1 MTHAAKAQWNKR
13 VGKSQMRTVNMGTFM
28 DARKG
33 KLCETGRRINL
44 FNPLTLIGVKHE
56 IRYGL
61 RRCFDLGGRVPA
73 STGAICQTGRRD
85 QIPQGQLHGH
95 GGAFWPTRCHANGRA
110 PYDAKAAADNADVV
124 ATLSKLPWAAF
135 GEGTDKG
142 DTRAKP
148 EIWKEAAKYKEA
160 ADKMQAEIVKLNTA
174 AKAGNIDALKVA
186 FGPAAASCKACHDN
200 FRKD

>member
-1 MTHAAKAQWNKR
+1 MKYT
-13 VGKSQMRTVNMGTFM
+13 
-28 DARKG
+28 
-33 KLCETGRRINL
+33 
-44 FNPLTLIGVKHE
+44 
-56 IRYGL
+56 
-61 RRCFDLGGRVPA
+61 
-73 STGAICQTGRRD
+73 
-85 QIPQGQLHGH
+85 
-95 GGAFWPTRCHANGRA
+95 TRCASALLLLAMGLPAQAQFAKPEDAIKYRKASFTVMAAHFGRLGAMANGRA

-148 EIWKEAAKYKEA
+148 EVWKEAAKYKEA
-160 ADKMQAEIVKLNTA
+160 ADKMQAEIAKLNTA

>member
-1 MTHAAKAQWNKR
+1 MRIAGALMLVVMCLPAQAQFAKPEDAIKYRKASFTVMAAH
-13 VGKSQMRTVNMGTFM
+13 F
-28 DARKG
+28 
-33 KLCETGRRINL
+33 GR
-44 FNPLTLIGVKHE
+44 
-56 IRYGL
+56 
-61 RRCFDLGGRVPA
+61 LGA
-73 STGAICQTGRRD
+73 M
-85 QIPQGQLHGH
+85 
-95 GGAFWPTRCHANGRA
+95 ANGRA
-110 PYDAKAAADNADVV
+110 AYDAKAAADNADVV

>member
-1 MTHAAKAQWNKR
+1 MKYT
-13 VGKSQMRTVNMGTFM
+13 
-28 DARKG
+28 
-33 KLCETGRRINL
+33 
-44 FNPLTLIGVKHE
+44 
-56 IRYGL
+56 
-61 RRCFDLGGRVPA
+61 
-73 STGAICQTGRRD
+73 
-85 QIPQGQLHGH
+85 
-95 GGAFWPTRCHANGRA
+95 TRCAGALLLVAMGLPAQAQFAKPEDAIKYRKASFTVMAAHFGRLGAMANGRT

-142 DTRAKP
+142 DTRAKL
-148 EIWKEAAKYKEA
+148 EVWKEAAKYKEA

>member
-1 MTHAAKAQWNKR
+1 MKYTTSCASALLLLAMGLPAQAQFAKPEDAIKYRKASFTVMAAH
-13 VGKSQMRTVNMGTFM
+13 F
-28 DARKG
+28 
-33 KLCETGRRINL
+33 GR
-44 FNPLTLIGVKHE
+44 
-56 IRYGL
+56 
-61 RRCFDLGGRVPA
+61 LGA
-73 STGAICQTGRRD
+73 M
-85 QIPQGQLHGH
+85 
-95 GGAFWPTRCHANGRA
+95 ANGRV
-110 PYDAKAAADNADVV
+110 PYDAKAAAENADVV

-174 AKAGNIDALKVA
+174 AKAGNIDALKAA
-186 FGPAAASCKACHDN
+186 FGPTAASCKACHDN